1 MTVSE
6 FKARFLPLSDGLF
19 RIAFR
24 YLEDSDDAQD
34 AVQDVFI
41 RLWNSRESLDTVTN
55 TEAYCYTLIRNVC
68 IDRLRRA
75 RKTVNPEEM
84 PERST
89 DDPLPDKEVMTRE
102 ALRKTLE
109 YIEGLPLKQRE
120 IIRMR
125 IFEELEYDEIA
136 RKLGMTEINTRVQ
149 LSLARKALKNRMRNE
164 L

>member
-1 MTVSE
+1 MTANE

-24 YLEDSDDAQD
+24 YLEDTDDARD

-41 RLWNSRESLDTVTN
+41 KLWNSRETLDAVTS
-55 TEAYCYTLIRNVC
+55 TEAYCYTLVRNIC

-84 PERST
+84 PERSA
-89 DDPLPDKEVMTRE
+89 DDPPPDREVMTRE
-102 ALRKTLE
+102 TLRKTLRC
-109 YIEGLPLKQRE
+109 IEGLPPKQRD

-149 LSLARKALKNRMRNE
+149 LSLARKALKNKMRNE

>member
-1 MTVSE
+1 MTKDE

-41 RLWNSRESLDTVTN
+41 KLWNSRDSLDTVAN
-55 TEAYCYTLIRNVC
+55 TEAYCYTLVRNIC
-68 IDRLRRA
+68 IDRLRKS
-75 RKTVNPEEM
+75 RKTVKQEEM
-84 PERST
+84 PEHSS
-89 DDPLPDKEVMTRE
+89 DDPPDKEVMTRE
-102 ALRKTLE
+102 ALRKTLRC
-109 YIEGLPLKQRE
+109 IEGLPPKQRE

-136 RKLGMTEINTRVQ
+136 KKLGLTEINTRVQ
-149 LSLARKALKNRMRNE
+149 LSLARKALKTRMRNE